1 MPDQSAGNGLNLQ
14 QALERLDEPT
24 VLYRQGEHAVYW
36 LGVPEDTSFR
46 SNIYLIRDGDHG
58 LLVDP
63 GSRHLF
69 DQVYRRVT
77 QIMPPQ
83 SLAGMILCH
92 QDPDVAASMGQ
103 WLAVNPAM
111 KVLTTPR
118 TQVLLPHYDP
128 PPYDYYDV
136 EANPEY
142 LLPSGRSLR
151 FIPAPFLHF
160 PGAFTT
166 YDAGARLL
174 FSGDIWAAIDLNWQ
188 LVVDSFADH
197 IPALDLFHTEYMAS
211 NLAARGFARRL
222 QGLPIDAILPQHG
235 SIIGPTM
242 VPEALE
248 YLQNLRCGTD
258 IIYAGLSER

>member
-1 MPDQSAGNGLNLQ
+1 MPNHSATDGLQLQHALDRMDQPT
-14 QALERLDEPT
+14 ALYKD
-24 VLYRQGEHAVYW
+24 GEHAVYW
-36 LGVPEDTSFR
+36 LGVPEDTAFR
-46 SNIYLIRDGDHG
+46 SNIYLIRDGGHG

-69 DQVYRRVT
+69 EQVYRRVA
-77 QIMPPQ
+77 QIMPPD
-83 SLAGMILCH
+83 SLAGMIICH

-103 WLAVNPAM
+103 WLTVNPAM

-118 TQVLLPHYDP
+118 NQVLLPHYDP
-128 PPYDYYDV
+128 PAYEFYDV

-142 LLPSGRSLR
+142 RLPSGRSLR

-166 YDAGARLL
+166 YHAAARLL
-174 FSGDIWAAIDLNWQ
+174 FSGDIWAAIDLDWQ
-188 LVVDSFADH
+188 LVVSSFAEH

-211 NLAARGFARRL
+211 NLAARGFVQRL
-222 QGLPIDAILPQHG
+222 DGLPIDAILPQHG
-235 SIIGPTM
+235 SLIGPAM

-248 YLQNLRCGTD
+248 YLRQLRCGTD
-258 IIYAGLSER
+258 IIYAGLDQP